1 MDQGVFSKP
10 TEEME
15 SLPQNLESRTRFP
28 LFIKVI
34 IVFVVFGLIPSLS
47 VLLVMFLR
55 NLDSGVRIQAGF
67 FILLFVGIIFA
78 GILFSVQILLKP
90 LGRLLDGVRKLTK
103 GEYGAEIKINSQD
116 EFAVFADYF
125 NQMSQKLKI
134 TLEREKAIS
143 QMKSEFISLAAHQL
157 RTPLSAIKWTIK
169 MLLDGDAGELNPGQK
184 EFLEKGYQ
192 SNERIIK
199 LINDLLDVAKIEEGK
214 FGYNF
219 SFQDIA
225 VLIEELVKEQELR
238 AQQRDLKII
247 FKKPSRVFPKIK
259 TDPKKIKLAIEN
271 LLENSINY
279 TLSGGLVEIT
289 IEPFNKDYLE
299 VKIKD
304 TGVGIPKDQQPRL
317 FTKFFRSENVIK
329 MQTDGS
335 GLGLFIAKNIIKRHG
350 GDIWIESEEGKG
362 TTAHFT
368 LPLEERL
375 IPEKEEVVEEF
386 ITGF

>member
-34 IVFVVFGLIPSLS
+34 IIFVVFGLIPSLS

-55 NLDSGVRIQAGF
+55 NFDSSARIQAGF
-67 FILLFVGIIFA
+67 FILLFVGVIFV
-78 GILFSVQILLKP
+78 GILFSVKILLKP
-90 LGRLLDGVRKLTK
+90 LGKLLDGVRKLTK

-116 EFAVFADYF
+116 EFAMFADYF

-134 TLEREKAIS
+134 TLERERAVS
-143 QMKSEFISLAAHQL
+143 RMKSEFISLAAHQL

-169 MLLDGDAGELNPGQK
+169 MLLDGDAGKLKPEQE

-219 SFQDIA
+219 TFQDIA
-225 VLIEELVKEQELR
+225 VLIEELVKGQELS
-238 AQQRDLKII
+238 AQQRNLKIV
-247 FKKPSRVFPKIK
+247 FKKPVRVFPKIK
-259 TDPKKIKLAIEN
+259 TDTQKIKLAIEN
-271 LLENSINY
+271 ILENAINY
-279 TLSGGLVEIT
+279 TLPGGLVEIT
-289 IEPFNKDYLE
+289 IEPFGKEYLE

-304 TGVGIPKDQQPRL
+304 TGVGIPKNQQPRL

-335 GLGLFIAKNIIKRHG
+335 GLGLFITKNIIKRHG
-350 GDIWIESEEGKG
+350 GDIWIESIEGEG
-362 TTAHFT
+362 TTTHFT